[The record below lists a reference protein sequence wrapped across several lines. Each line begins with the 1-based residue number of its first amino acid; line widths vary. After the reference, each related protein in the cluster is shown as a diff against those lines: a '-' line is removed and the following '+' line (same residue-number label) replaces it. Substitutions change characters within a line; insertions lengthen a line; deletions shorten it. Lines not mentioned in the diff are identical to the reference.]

1 MMIDIM
7 CVINVLPFPQHELR
21 DEMKNAVV
29 VVIDVLRATT
39 SILEALQNGAYRIV
53 PVSDPEQA
61 MKLRAKYAP
70 EPVLISGERGGLKID
85 GFDLGNSPVEFTED
99 VVSGKNVMI
108 CSTNGTKAILYASA
122 SKTVYLACFRNLQA
136 IVDKLRSTTNDIY
149 IVCSGKLDE
158 FCMEDMACA
167 GAIVEMLSASNR
179 DYQLSDSAKTA
190 RILYLNYKNDLLRLM
205 QESEHGQYLSTLGMA
220 SDLDYCAQM
229 NVSPL
234 VPQLVDGILVQ
245 H

>member
-1 MMIDIM
+1 MMIDTM
-7 CVINVLPFPQHELR
+7 FLINVLPFPQYELR
-21 DEMKNAVV
+21 DDMKNAVV

-39 SILEALQNGAYRIV
+39 SILEALQNGAYRII
-53 PVSDPEQA
+53 PVSDSEQA

-85 GFDLGNSPVEFTED
+85 GFDLGNSPVEFTVE
-99 VVSGKNVMI
+99 VVSGKNIMI

-122 SKTVYLACFRNLQA
+122 SKTVYLACFRNLLA
-136 IVDKLRSTTNDIY
+136 VVDKLRQTTSDIF

-167 GAIVEMLSASNR
+167 GAIVDMLSMSAQE
-179 DYQLSDSAKTA
+179 YQLSDSAKTA

-205 QESEHGQYLSTLGMA
+205 QESEHGQYLTSLGMA
-220 SDLDYCAQM
+220 SDLNYCAEI
-229 NVSPL
+229 NISPL
-234 VPQLVDGILVQ
+234 VPQLVNGIIVQ
-245 H
+245 P